1 MTPMKSTHLRGITRA
16 YLMSISFWYGISLLM
31 GWQFGVLN
39 QQNVWPSFLDFL
51 TQAGTRAFT
60 FALWTP
66 PIFFLVGKYL
76 GPSKKRIRY
85 VLLWVFGAVPFELLL
100 TAIQAILMP
109 TDHDLRHR
117 YVSRFMHSWREM
129 IRSGFADEI
138 FIYIA
143 IVVAAH
149 AYEYFQQ
156 ARRRA
161 LEASEFERALAVSEL
176 QALKMQLHPHFL
188 FNTLNGISSLVVSDP
203 ERARA
208 MIVKLS
214 GLLRTAL
221 RKNDT
226 DLIPLREELKFI
238 EEYLELEKMRLGVRL
253 TVSLQINPDTLPLL
267 VPHLVLQPLVENAI
281 RHGIASSREK
291 GWIEISSIRKNHV
304 YELRVRNSVGN
315 RRPSGTGVGLR
326 NTEARL
332 HYLYS
337 KEASFSFVFEDNGNA
352 AATLILPA
360 LGEHRP
366 PHIEGRLDPI
376 EIEVQGHAGID
387 R

>member
-1 MTPMKSTHLRGITRA
+1 MKSSHLRGIARA

-31 GWQFGVLN
+31 GWQYSGLD
-39 QQNVWPSFLDFL
+39 QQKVWPSFLDL
-51 TQAGTRAFT
+51 LAKAWTRAFI

-66 PIFFLVGKYL
+66 PIFYLVGKYL
-76 GPSKKRIRY
+76 SSSKNLVRY
-85 VLLWVFGAVPFELLL
+85 VLLWGLGAAPFVLLL
-100 TAIQAILMP
+100 TGIQAILIPIDHNAQP
-109 TDHDLRHR
+109 TH
-117 YVSRFMHSWREM
+117 VSRFLYSWREM
-129 IRSGFADEI
+129 IRTGFADEI

-176 QALKMQLHPHFL
+176 HALKMQLHPHFL

-214 GLLRTAL
+214 GLLRTTL
-221 RKNDT
+221 RQNDF

-238 EEYLELEKMRLGVRL
+238 EEYLDLEKMRLGGRL
-253 TVSLQINPDTLPLL
+253 TTTLRINPDTLSLQ
-267 VPHLVLQPLVENAI
+267 VPHLILQPLVENAI
-281 RHGIASSREK
+281 RHGIGSSREK
-291 GWIEISSIRKNHV
+291 GWIEIASVRKNHV
-304 YELRVRNSVGN
+304 FELRVRNSVGN

-337 KEASFSFVFEDNGNA
+337 KESSFSFVFEDEGTA
-352 AATLILPA
+352 AATLTLPA
-360 LGEHRP
+360 LGEQQQTR
-366 PHIEGRLDPI
+366 IEGRLDRI
-376 EIEVQGHAGID
+376 EIEVQGHAGIN

>member
-1 MTPMKSTHLRGITRA
+1 MKSTHIRAIARA

-31 GWQFGVLN
+31 GWQFGALDR
-39 QQNVWPSFLDFL
+39 QNLWPSFLDFL
-51 TQAGTRAFT
+51 VGAGTRAFT

-66 PIFFLVGKYL
+66 PIFYLVGKYL
-76 GPSKKRIRY
+76 GSSKNLIRY
-85 VLLWVFGAVPFELLL
+85 FLLWALGAVPFLLLL

-109 TDHDLRHR
+109 TDHDLQHG
-117 YVSRFMHSWREM
+117 YVSRFIHSWREM
-129 IRSGFADEI
+129 IRTGFADEI

-149 AYEYFQQ
+149 AYEYFQD

-176 QALKMQLHPHFL
+176 QALKTQIHPHFL

-221 RKNDT
+221 RQNDS

-238 EEYLELEKMRLGVRL
+238 KEYLDLEKMRLGGRL
-253 TVSLQINPDTLPLL
+253 TTSLRINPDTLPLL

-281 RHGIASSREK
+281 RHGIGSSREK
-291 GWIEISSIRKNHV
+291 GWIEIASIRKNHV
-304 YELRVRNSVGN
+304 FELRVRNSVGN
-315 RRPSGTGVGLR
+315 GCPSGTGVGLR

-332 HYLYS
+332 HYLYP
-337 KEASFSFVFEDNGNA
+337 KEASFSFLFEDDGNA

-360 LGEHRP
+360 LGEHRQ
-366 PHIEGRLDPI
+366 PHIEGRVEPI
-376 EIEVQGHAGID
+376 EIEGQGHAGID
-387 R
+387 C